1 MALKKMN
8 FIFLVLAI
16 TRFDNYEVS
25 AWIFVDHF
33 RSSLTLSNSNKNKA
47 VTFIDFLPTVRRMD
61 SKLVSSSQLASK
73 SNRRKGDDKDED
85 KIDTIF
91 TISPNRRSFLEKTSS
106 LSLFTTTG
114 MIFRHMMLP
123 TVALV
128 VVPSPSHGKYGE
140 SSSME
145 LPSYIDYL
153 IEKNTS
159 PNDSKALYQGADPA
173 TVLKRLSTSERSL
186 GQISVLAEEKKW
198 SQINGILTGPLGTL
212 SMTMNQIVFIIS
224 SSNSPLQS
232 PKRTKKVQE
241 AIRKVKG
248 DIVAI
253 GQAADR
259 KNAMDCTKQTDMA
272 STDLKVLLEIAF
284 D

>member
-1 MALKKMN
+1 MALKEM
-8 FIFLVLAI
+8 IFFWFVLAI
-16 TRFDNYEVS
+16 TRFDHHEVS

-33 RSSLTLSNSNKNKA
+33 RSSLCTFSVQVSIINNNNKNEY
-47 VTFIDFLPTVRRMD
+47 VTFIDSSPNLRRMD
-61 SKLVSSSQLASK
+61 SRWISSSQLTSK
-73 SNRRKGDDKDED
+73 SNRRKGDDIDKDED

-91 TISPNRRSFLEKTSS
+91 TISSKRRSFLEKISS
-106 LSLFTTTG
+106 LSLFTTAG
-114 MIFRHMMLP
+114 MM
-123 TVALV
+123 VA
-128 VVPSPSHGKYGE
+128 PSPSHGKYGD

-173 TVLKRLSTSERSL
+173 TVLRRLSISEGCL
-186 GQISVLAEEKKW
+186 GQIPVLAEEKKW

-212 SMTMNQIVFIIS
+212 SLTMNQIVFIIS
-224 SSNSPLQS
+224 SSNSPPQS
-232 PKRTKKVQE
+232 PKRAKKVQE
-241 AIRKVKG
+241 AVRKVKG

-259 KNAMDCTKQTDMA
+259 KNAMDCTKQADMA
-272 STDLKVLLEIAF
+272 STDLKALLEIAF